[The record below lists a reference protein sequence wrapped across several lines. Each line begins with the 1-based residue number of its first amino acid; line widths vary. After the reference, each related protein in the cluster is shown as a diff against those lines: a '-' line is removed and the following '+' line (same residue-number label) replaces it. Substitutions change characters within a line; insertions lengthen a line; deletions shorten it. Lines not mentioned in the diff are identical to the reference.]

1 MVDVIMVEI
10 TMAPFMVM
18 VRVMVMVTVTV
29 KVIVM
34 SWSCQV
40 LVGPKDIKA
49 GPTGGKEGPMVYSW

>member
-1 MVDVIMVEI
+1 MVEI

-40 LVGPKDIKA
+40 LVGPNDI
-49 GPTGGKEGPMVYSW
+49 

>member
-29 KVIVM
+29 ICHGHVKCSWAQRILKLAQREEKRGLWFIV
-34 SWSCQV
+34 
-40 LVGPKDIKA
+40 GR
-49 GPTGGKEGPMVYSW
+49 